1 MIFGVATPPGLGV
14 GTPLFFTNPDSFLA
28 RKDITLKMSTDGGLI
43 WSRVHLV
50 QKGCGMYSSVIQF
63 EDGSIGVQWDDAHEG
78 AVTHAGLA
86 NETFVRLQLQ
96 KRSPSR
102 ATLV

>member
-1 MIFGVATPPGLGV
+1 MVPMII
-14 GTPLFFTNPDSFLA
+14 A
-28 RKDITLKMSTDGGLI
+28 RACTRPASTAARAVQPGLI
-43 WSRVHLV
+43 WSRVHLL